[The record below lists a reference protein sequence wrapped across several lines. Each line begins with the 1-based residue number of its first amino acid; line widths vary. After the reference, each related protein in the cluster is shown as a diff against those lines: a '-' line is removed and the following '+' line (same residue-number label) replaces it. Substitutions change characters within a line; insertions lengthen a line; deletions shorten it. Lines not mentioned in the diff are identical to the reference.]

1 MRVLITLGFA
11 VFLSACA
18 GAPPA
23 WWNPSGAYGDAE
35 LSAPQPAAVRTSLSQ
50 QVSAEEEE
58 PLPLE
63 QSIEPAQD
71 SYEELNLNPLSGEE
85 TPVAAPA
92 DLAEQ
97 TPAPAQEENPTAPA
111 ETEHLP
117 ADGSLPFPTVLE

>member
-1 MRVLITLGFA
+1 M
-11 VFLSACA
+11 
-18 GAPPA
+18 
-23 WWNPSGAYGDAE
+23 
-35 LSAPQPAAVRTSLSQ
+35 SQ

-97 TPAPAQEENPTAPA
+97 TPAPAQEEKPTAPA

>member
-1 MRVLITLGFA
+1 MRVWITLGLA

-97 TPAPAQEENPTAPA
+97 TPAPAQEEKPTAPA

>member
-1 MRVLITLGFA
+1 MRLLIALGLA

-23 WWNPSGAYGDAE
+23 WWNPSGAYGNATV
-35 LSAPQPAAVRTSLSQ
+35 SAPRQPAVRPSLPQ

-58 PLPLE
+58 PVPLE
-63 QSIEPAQD
+63 QSIEPAED

-92 DLAEQ
+92 ASPAQ
-97 TPAPAQEENPTAPA
+97 APAAAQKEAPVAPA
-111 ETEHLP
+111 EPEDLP